1 MGSIL
6 VSTDFFMKV
15 KFSSPIAFDYRS
27 LDVLLVS
34 VLGANPQLVN
44 PWKAALFT
52 YLYH

>member
-6 VSTDFFMKV
+6 VRTDFFMI
-15 KFSSPIAFDYRS
+15 SPVAFDYRS

-44 PWKAALFT
+44 PWKAELFT